1 METELNNS
9 ALTAYLS
16 DTISLARSLVIK
28 SEISASVI
36 NNRLVKT
43 RGEAAVDFERPRTW
57 KYYLNI
63 SGKYHWS
70 DTMMKVISLDTRE
83 EIEFTVE
90 NLEEHTATAKAYK
103 YGTRYYYTLARKY
116 PRQVPLILS
125 ILNPVDR
132 DTAIDAEDGTI
143 LAWDRSLVEI
153 QEDTLLYEL
162 EQYIKNFLSRNTVIG
177 YNRTWSYYPG
187 MVVASLYMSLTGKIM
202 NLRLRNCKTERAHT
216 FHMRQYLAS
225 HGYLDR
231 FIPYLNLDQMLY
243 LYMNIDRLEKHAGK
257 TETFYELIYWILVIR
272 RIPLSDYTVR
282 QLIEFDSGLMPILIA
297 HRTSLGTSDNS
308 AAAEYVDLKTFFEKE
323 VLTQNGNERYYE
335 NHLKRITHDLQ
346 TSPSSVVLTKD
357 LESAMVDY
365 TNAVPDPL
373 PDVLMRQWAYM
384 ACNDLY
390 NVVVN
395 FSNPATGVSYTL
407 LAKDALIYYSYI
419 TLRAHDIPVEDVPS
433 FLNVKFKRNPRI
445 ALEELTSEIPDQFPW
460 LYDTAKKLRNA
471 GPNITRV
478 TSVTQ
483 FWEMT
488 YAIYQESMDQ
498 WFLKGATHDPLARGV
513 VGKMINRLYG
523 IELIELEKN
532 MTMKQWLTANNLPE
546 YDLKREEALLMTREI
561 FENATGFAV
570 DDTKTLKA
578 IQKALLELFGQ
589 LSSYAI
595 QFMREINDSDIIPL
609 SGAQIRIGVE
619 SQESYDGADLYAP
632 VRVLDATQ
640 YSSDAARLEDESVR
654 TVSDLDQ
661 MVHEV
666 FIKAPVEINLF
677 GVNQIN
683 HGVDMPAVRIYD
695 PEEIGQDPQK
705 SRFLPMRYY
714 NALSQ
719 EQIADIANQFL

>member
-1 METELNNS
+1 METELSNS
-9 ALTAYLS
+9 ALEAYLS
-16 DTISLARSLVIK
+16 DTISLARSLVFK
-28 SEISASVI
+28 TEISALVI
-36 NNRLVKT
+36 NRDLVK
-43 RGEAAVDFERPRTW
+43 RNGEAAVDQERPRTW

-63 SGKYHWS
+63 SGQYHWS
-70 DTMMKVISLDTRE
+70 DAMMKVISLDTRE
-83 EIEFTVE
+83 EIDFTVE

-116 PRQVPLILS
+116 PRQVPLILA
-125 ILNPVDR
+125 ILNPVDI
-132 DTAIDAEDGTI
+132 DVAIAAEDGDI
-143 LAWDRSLVEI
+143 LAWDNDYVEE
-153 QEDTLLYEL
+153 QEDTLLYDL
-162 EQYIKNFLSRNTVIG
+162 EQYIKNFLSRYTVIG
-177 YNRTWSYYPG
+177 YNRTWAYFPA
-187 MVVASLYMSLTGKIM
+187 MLLAQVYMSLPAKIQ
-202 NLRLRNCKTERAHT
+202 NIRLRNCKTERAHT

-231 FIPYLNLDQMLY
+231 FMPYLTLEQILY
-243 LYMNIDRLEKHAGK
+243 LYMNIERLNKHAGK

-282 QLIEFDSGLMPILIA
+282 QLLAFDSDLMPVLIA
-297 HRTSLGTSDNS
+297 HRSALGTSDNS
-308 AAAEYVDLKTFFEKE
+308 AAAEYVDLETFFEKE
-323 VLTQNGNERYYE
+323 ALTQNGNPRYYE

-346 TSPSSVVLTKD
+346 TVNSSIVLTKD

-390 NVVVN
+390 NVVVS
-395 FSNPATGVSYTL
+395 FSNPATGVPYTL

-419 TLRAHDIPVEDVPS
+419 MLRAHDIPVEQVPS
-433 FLNVKFKRNPRI
+433 FLNVKFKRNPRVD
-445 ALEELTSEIPDQFPW
+445 LTELTSEIPDQFPW

-483 FWEMT
+483 FWDMT
-488 YAIYQESMDQ
+488 YAIYQESMQQ

-523 IELIELEKN
+523 IELIELDKTR
-532 MTMKQWLTANNLPE
+532 TMKQWLTANNLPE
-546 YDLKREEALLMTREI
+546 YDLSREEAMLMTREI

-619 SQESYDGADLYAP
+619 SQESYDKVDIYAP
-632 VRVLDATQ
+632 VRILDATQ
-640 YSSDAARLEDESVR
+640 RHSDFVSIEIPDVR
-654 TVSDLDQ
+654 IDSTMDQ

-666 FIKAPVEINLF
+666 FIKAPVEINIF
-677 GVNQIN
+677 GVTQIN
-683 HGVDMPAVRIYD
+683 HGVDVPAVRIMD
-695 PEEIGQDPQK
+695 PEEYGQNPQK
-705 SRFLPMRYY
+705 SRFMPMRYY
-714 NALSQ
+714 DALSDAQKQ
-719 EQIADIANQFL
+719 EIVNQLY